1 MVFNTSDKF
10 EGKEKKPREKV
21 VGKLIGIR
29 GDFSKMKVAD
39 PDKGVFDWLEMA
51 IVTGKDKE
59 GSDVY
64 RNITAYKVN
73 FEKMPEFKKAD
84 DLLKDKKKP
93 KVEVECY
100 KVENLA
106 KDKQTGMP
114 VMEEITETR
123 DGKEIIIQRQKVW
136 TNYRSSRDDIEKTFK
151 ILAENFENEPEV
163 KPIVTTDK
171 IVG

>member
-29 GDFSKMKVAD
+29 GDFSKMKIAD
-39 PDKGVFDWLEMA
+39 PEKGIFDWLELA
-51 IVTGKDKE
+51 IVTGKDKQ
-59 GSDVY
+59 GSDIY

-73 FEKMPEFKKAD
+73 FEKMAEFKKAD

-106 KDKQTGMP
+106 KDKETGQP
-114 VMEEITETR
+114 IMEEITENR
-123 DGKEIIIQRQKVW
+123 NGKEVIIQRQKVW
-136 TNYRSSRDDIEKTFK
+136 TNYRSSRDDIENTFK
-151 ILAENFENEPEV
+151 ILVENFENEVETQ
-163 KPIVTTDK
+163 PIGSEDK